1 MAIIAHAT
9 AYEHEVVVFGEEGP
23 MSDVWRGQGAR
34 VRHLGVLQRGHLTFV
49 RAVRRVIEGGSFAGV
64 LVWSGVRVPLVLF
77 LLGEM
82 PCRVVLHGG
91 NPCHRGH
98 RLDLLLRVSERVLPR
113 PRNVT
118 MVCCSE
124 HVRQS
129 FVGAPFF
136 RRLPIEVCLNPIP
149 APSQNPHVARP
160 LTRGQTTRMGMVAR
174 LDAIKDH
181 ATVIRAFARLA
192 TRWPQLTLH
201 LAGDGPER
209 LKLESLARDLTIA
222 TRVEFMG
229 SIADVP
235 QFLETLD
242 VFAYATTAAE
252 GMGNALAEAMARGL
266 PCVVTDL
273 PVMREVVGD
282 DPPTARLVPPGD
294 DVRFASTVET
304 LLLDAEARAALSQAT
319 FHRARRVF
327 DAATVTAT
335 YLAALRL

>member
-1 MAIIAHAT
+1 
-9 AYEHEVVVFGEEGP
+9 
-23 MSDVWRGQGAR
+23 
-34 VRHLGVLQRGHLTFV
+34 
-49 RAVRRVIEGGSFAGV
+49 
-64 LVWSGVRVPLVLF
+64 
-77 LLGEM
+77 M

-91 NPCHRGH
+91 NPCHRGL

-192 TRWPQLTLH
+192 TRWPQLTRH